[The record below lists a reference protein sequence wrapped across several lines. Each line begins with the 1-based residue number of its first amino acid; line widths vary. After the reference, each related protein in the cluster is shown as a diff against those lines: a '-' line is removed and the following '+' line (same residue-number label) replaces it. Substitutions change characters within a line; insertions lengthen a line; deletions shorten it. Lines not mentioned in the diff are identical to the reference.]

1 MRPVF
6 RNAAPSILSL
16 YGRASRSAATVVYD
30 YHAYGGAL
38 LERLGEYCSYCE
50 VALCG
55 NAAIEHM
62 AGKGFEPQ
70 FENAWNNLLLACT
83 NCNSRKAVK
92 GTSINIGDFLWPCDL
107 RIDTST
113 AFRYH
118 RVNGLVLVAPAAG
131 TLATRAAATIDLFGL
146 NNVPAENDRRS
157 SDRRVRNRTNAWDSA
172 VTLADRYVQAG
183 AATGGFDQRFPR
195 LLAEQI
201 KAIAT
206 TLGFWSVWMTVFENR
221 LNEADLADPIVQG
234 QLDRLFCEPFTGT
247 LRGRARA
254 TQQLPYPGYTGL
266 PVMTKAKS

>member
-16 YGRASRSAATVVYD
+16 YGRPSRSAATLVYD

-50 VALCG
+50 IALCG

-62 AGKGFEPQ
+62 AGKGLEPQ
-70 FENAWNNLLLACT
+70 FENTWNNLLLACT
-83 NCNSRKAVK
+83 NCNSRKSVT
-92 GTSINIGDFLWPCDL
+92 GTSINLGEFLWPCDL

-113 AFRYH
+113 AFLYRK
-118 RVNGLVLVAPAAG
+118 VDGLVRVEPAAG
-131 TLATRAAATIDLFGL
+131 TLATRAAATIALFGL

-157 SDRRVRNRTNAWDSA
+157 SDRRVRNRTDTWDTA
-172 VTLADRYVQAG
+172 VTLADRYIQAG

-206 TLGFWSVWMTVFENR
+206 TLGFWSVWMTVFAQRMVAAN
-221 LNEADLADPIVQG
+221 LTGPVVQA
-234 QLDRLFCEPFTGT
+234 QLDTLFCASFTGT
-247 LRGRARA
+247 LRAPARA
-254 TQQLPYPGYTGL
+254 TQPLPYPGYTGL
-266 PVMTKAKS
+266 PALTKAKS